1 MPSKFAKIKQSIW
14 RTKLKIF
21 SIEAKLLGIFLMT
34 NEFCVMVGVYH
45 IPKINMALSTG
56 LSEKQVDKALAE
68 LIEGEFC
75 CFDEDSSFI
84 WVKDMAKTQVADNP
98 NEKQRKGVLN
108 EITRLA
114 NDDEC
119 PFVDPFLKHYSKL
132 FKLPE
137 DKHSLEYDV
146 EY

>member
-1 MPSKFAKIKQSIW
+1 MPSKFAKIKPNIW
-14 RTKLKIF
+14 RTKLKDF

-34 NEFCVMVGVYH
+34 NEFCVMVGIYH
-45 IPKINMALSTG
+45 IPKINMALGTG
-56 LSEKQVDKALAE
+56 LGESQVDKALAE

-75 CFDEDSSFI
+75 CFEEDSSFI
-84 WVKDMAKTQVADNP
+84 WVREMAKTQVADNP
-98 NEKQRKGVLN
+98 NEKQIKGVLN

-114 NDDEC
+114 DDDEC
-119 PFVDPFLKHYSKL
+119 PFVEPFLKRYARI

-137 DKHSLEYDV
+137 DTHFLDYDV

>member
-34 NEFCVMVGVYH
+34 NEFCIMVGVYH

-56 LSEKQVDKALAE
+56 LSEKQVDKTLAE

-137 DKHSLEYDV
+137 DKEFLEYDV